1 MRLPVNLDTSL
12 AALAVPDLFPGETR
26 LSYRCVD
33 GTISLRDIAKA
44 AGVSMRQARRSIA
57 AFVDKHEAEGFTD
70 AAGAILNVTEDDVP
84 PEGTGTRAQL
94 ALVIA
99 ERIGAGRFGVQKRAA
114 ARDAAKKAAPPRKEA
129 GVAGT
134 SNHPWVTGKNGRSV
148 HSVDGGF
155 VVARVR
161 CQAAGCKADHEVRFR
176 QLPAPDII
184 DQKFRQQG
192 WDPRKPRCDRHSPNR
207 HRSKEKEAS
216 MATTAPKTSPAAIA
230 AQAKMFGLLQTH
242 FDPERG
248 CYGGG
253 FSDAKI
259 ATDCGLAVELVA
271 GVRAQAFG
279 DLKEPAE
286 IAQLA
291 SDIEALSGLI
301 EETVA
306 PLRTE
311 LASLRSKLADVRK
324 KFSA

>member
-1 MRLPVNLDTSL
+1 MRLPASLDTSL

-33 GTISLRDIAKA
+33 GTIGLRDIARA
-44 AGVSMRQARRSIA
+44 AGCSNKDARRAIS
-57 AFVDKHEAEGFTD
+57 AFVEAHEAAGHTD

-84 PEGTGTRAQL
+84 PEGTGTKAQL
-94 ALVIA
+94 ARVVA
-99 ERIGAGRFGVQKRAA
+99 ERIGAGRFGLQKRIA
-114 ARDAAKKAAPPRKEA
+114 ARKAATPRKET
-129 GVAGT
+129 GMAGT

-155 VVARVR
+155 IVARVQ
-161 CQAAGCKADHEVRFR
+161 CQVEACKADHEVRFR

-192 WDPRKPRCDRHSPNR
+192 WDPRKPRCDRHSANR
-207 HRSKEKEAS
+207 HHAKSKEAP

-242 FDPERG
+242 FDIDEG
-248 CYGGG
+248 CYRSGY
-253 FSDAKI
+253 SDAKI
-259 ATDCGLAVELVA
+259 AAETGLAVELVA
-271 GVRAQAFG
+271 GVRLQAFG
-279 DLKEPAE
+279 ELKEPDE
-286 IAQLA
+286 VAQLA
-291 SDIEALSGLI
+291 RDIEALSSLI
-301 EETVA
+301 DEQVA

-311 LASLRSKLADVRK
+311 LAGLRSRLAEVRR